1 MKVGFGEI
9 TDWFCFSCCHV
20 ERGRGPESKQ
30 PANASSNRIERRF
43 QVDYQFWVYIV
54 GSSSGTLYIGFTND
68 IDRRIWEH
76 KSGEFEG
83 FASKYGCN
91 RLLYYEKF
99 DNVFKAIAREK
110 QLKGWRREKKI
121 KLIESVNP
129 RWQDLAETWGAKML
143 FAGQAIRDQKD

>member
-1 MKVGFGEI
+1 M
-9 TDWFCFSCCHV
+9 
-20 ERGRGPESKQ
+20 
-30 PANASSNRIERRF
+30 
-43 QVDYQFWVYIV
+43 DYQFWVYIV

-68 IDRRIWEH
+68 IDRRIFEH

-83 FASKYGCN
+83 FAAKYGCN

-121 KLIESVNP
+121 KLIEGMNP

-143 FAGQAIRDQKD
+143 FANQAIRDQSS